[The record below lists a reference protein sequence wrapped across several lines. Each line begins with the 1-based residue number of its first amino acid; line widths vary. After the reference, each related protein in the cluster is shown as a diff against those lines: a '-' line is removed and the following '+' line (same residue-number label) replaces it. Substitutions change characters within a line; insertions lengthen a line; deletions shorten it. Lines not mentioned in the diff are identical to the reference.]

1 MGAMMSQQLFFLEP
15 DAHDVF
21 QGKEKT
27 KKEWSDTCSI
37 GIANAH
43 AHDAA
48 AAALT
53 SARLRSDVL
62 GPNFIGGD
70 VPPAARSGPRMTQ
83 RVRHRHRGTGTIQ
96 YSRRGAQGVERAE

>member
-1 MGAMMSQQLFFLEP
+1 MVYS
-15 DAHDVF
+15 
-21 QGKEKT
+21 KEK

-37 GIANAH
+37 GIAN

-62 GPNFIGGD
+62 DPNFIGGD
-70 VPPAARSGPRMTQ
+70 VHPS
-83 RVRHRHRGTGTIQ
+83 RVLGL
-96 YSRRGAQGVERAE
+96 E